1 MIYLIL
7 CIASSTFI
15 LVLFRLFKS
24 YNIDRT
30 HAILINYISAFS
42 LGIISFEQPISLGMI
57 LNSSWIY
64 GALVLGLLFISIFN
78 LMAITT
84 QKNGLSVV
92 SVASKM
98 SLVIP
103 VALGVVLYNEV
114 LRPRQIVGILLALA
128 AVYCISVKTEEQ
140 KKLGKSLLF
149 PLLVF
154 LGSGIIE
161 GALKY
166 FENYHVQQSYIALF
180 SACIFLFAA
189 LFGSIWIFGI
199 QKQKLS
205 QFKTKSIVAGVLLG
219 VVNYYSIYFLL
230 QVLKLNW
237 LNSGTVFTINNVS
250 IVSLSSLIGFTLFKE
265 SISRLNLT
273 GILLAVLSIF
283 LISI

>member
-1 MIYLIL
+1 
-7 CIASSTFI
+7 
-15 LVLFRLFKS
+15 
-24 YNIDRT
+24 
-30 HAILINYISAFS
+30 

-78 LMAITT
+78 LMAITA

-205 QFKTKSIVAGVLLG
+205 QFKTKSIVAGILLG

-250 IVSLSSLIGFTLFKE
+250 IVSLSSLIGFTLFRE